1 MKTLE
6 IGMATEPLSTY
17 AQELG
22 DEILVLT
29 SNKEPVVA
37 MVSLR
42 NVDKESL
49 SLSTNPEFMKIIE
62 KSRREFE
69 LGRKLSL
76 AEMKKEVSTV

>member
-6 IGMATEPLSTY
+6 IGMATEPLSAY

-29 SNKEPVVA
+29 SDKEPIVA
-37 MVSLR
+37 MVSLK

-49 SLSTNPEFMKIIE
+49 SLSTNSEFMKIIE

>member
-29 SNKEPVVA
+29 SDKEPVVA
-37 MVSLR
+37 MVSLK

-49 SLSTNPEFMKIIE
+49 SLSTNSEFMKIIE

>member
-29 SNKEPVVA
+29 SNKDPIVA